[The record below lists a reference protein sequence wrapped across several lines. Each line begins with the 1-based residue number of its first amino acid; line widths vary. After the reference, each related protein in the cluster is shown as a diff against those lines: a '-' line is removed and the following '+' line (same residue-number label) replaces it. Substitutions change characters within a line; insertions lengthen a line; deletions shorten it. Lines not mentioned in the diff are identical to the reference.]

1 MSQEYSLSDID
12 VDEAI
17 AESAH
22 EASEAIIAEGGA
34 GDTRLAFLKK
44 AGLTGGAVMGGGA
57 ALSALVPGVA
67 LAAGLDRPPAK
78 LFGKGDIGILRFA
91 LTLEYLE
98 ATFYNEAT
106 ATEKRTAFLGGAQNA
121 QLRTFLRAVTDDE
134 NRHVAK
140 LRAALGSKAQK
151 SPKFNFHGDTGDRTR
166 FMNSSFIFEN
176 TGVKAYSG
184 QAFNIAVQAT
194 TKVALSIVTIE
205 ARHAAVIGLIRNG
218 STFGIS
224 PNNAF
229 DKPAGAAAVL
239 KGVKSLNYIT
249 KLNLPK

>member
-1 MSQEYSLSDID
+1 MSQEPSLSDID

-17 AESAH
+17 GEAAH
-22 EASEAIIAEGGA
+22 EATEAIIAEGGA

-57 ALSALVPGVA
+57 VLSALVPGAA
-67 LAAGLDRPPAK
+67 LAAGLDRPPVK
-78 LFGKGDIGILRFA
+78 LFGAGDLGILRYA

-98 ATFYNEAT
+98 SSFYNEAT
-106 ATEKRTAFLGGAQNA
+106 KNQRHKPFLHGSHAA

-134 NRHVAK
+134 NQHVKK
-140 LRAALGSKAQK
+140 LRGALGSKAQRR
-151 SPKFNFHGDTGDRTR
+151 PLFNFHGDTANQEH
-166 FMNSSFIFEN
+166 FMTSSFIFEN
-176 TGVKAYSG
+176 TGVHAYSG
-184 QAFNIAVQAT
+184 QAFNINDQAV

-205 ARHAAVIGLIRNG
+205 ARHAAAIGLIRNG

-229 DKPAGAAAVL
+229 DTPLGAKAVL
-239 KGVKSLNYIT
+239 KGVTKLNYIK
-249 KLNLPK
+249 KLFTA